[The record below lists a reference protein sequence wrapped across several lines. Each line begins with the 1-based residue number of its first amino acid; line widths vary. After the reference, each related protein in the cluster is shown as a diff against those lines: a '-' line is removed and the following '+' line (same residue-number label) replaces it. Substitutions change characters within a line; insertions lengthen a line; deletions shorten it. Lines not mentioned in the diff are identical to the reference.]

1 MMKYN
6 NYNLDIIEDV
16 ITNFNIGL
24 NNSQLSKK
32 FNIPRTTI
40 KYWTENKYNN
50 HNHNENLKIKNIDDY
65 LIGKNKCYSYILGIY
80 LGDGCI
86 SKAKKSYKIRI
97 ALDEKYY
104 NIIEE
109 CEKNFKELFPSSSVG
124 IYKVKNKNMYFV
136 NVYSCNLLEL
146 FPQHGDGLKYKRDIK
161 LEKFQYDIIDDVQ
174 LIKGLI
180 HSDGCLYKA
189 NNKGYISFF
198 YNFTNMSKNI
208 IDILCGSLDNI
219 NINYKI
225 NKHKNDVYL
234 VNIYKQKDFIK
245 LYSLIGTKNLK
256 QIDENY
262 LKNYTCLCASCRP
275 IYIICVLRSKIIYYF
290 WYISYFCIFN
300 FK

>member
-1 MMKYN
+1 
-6 NYNLDIIEDV
+6 
-16 ITNFNIGL
+16 
-24 NNSQLSKK
+24 
-32 FNIPRTTI
+32 
-40 KYWTENKYNN
+40 
-50 HNHNENLKIKNIDDY
+50 
-65 LIGKNKCYSYILGIY
+65 
-80 LGDGCI
+80 
-86 SKAKKSYKIRI
+86 
-97 ALDEKYY
+97 
-104 NIIEE
+104 
-109 CEKNFKELFPSSSVG
+109 
-124 IYKVKNKNMYFV
+124 MYFV

-234 VNIYKQKDFIK
+234 LNIYKQKDFIK

-256 QIDENY
+256 QIDEINEY
-262 LKNYTCLCASCRP
+262 IQKISNKNKNITEKISKPEKIKSKNYCSCGKE
-275 IYIICVLRSKIIYYF
+275 IDNRSKSCQKCNTDKYYKVKNRPTKDELRLM
-290 WYISYFCIFN
+290 ISDTSLEAVGRVYGVSGN
-300 FK
+300 AVKKWLK